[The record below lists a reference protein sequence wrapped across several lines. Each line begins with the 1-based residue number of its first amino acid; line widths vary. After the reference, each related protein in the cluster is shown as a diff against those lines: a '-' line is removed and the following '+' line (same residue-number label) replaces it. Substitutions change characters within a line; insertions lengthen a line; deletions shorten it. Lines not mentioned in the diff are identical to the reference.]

1 MKLID
6 DIASDVEMF
15 VQLSSKLEMICKY
28 IKIPLEASPLYNF
41 RDALSHYIKRYEA
54 TTDEEKIRQEAS
66 IDEHLFRG
74 IKDICV
80 FIIIEMKKKASEV
93 LDEAGDR
100 VKEHDC
106 RKLWHKYKKMEIE
119 IRKGT
124 EASINRNLDSFIQ
137 ELSNLVI
144 ETKQIFEKYQFS
156 F

>member
-1 MKLID
+1 MKPID
-6 DIASDVEMF
+6 DIASDIEMF

-41 RDALSHYIKRYEA
+41 RDALSHYIKLYEA

-80 FIIIEMKKKASEV
+80 FIIIEMKEKASEA
-93 LDEAGDR
+93 LNEAGDR
-100 VKEHDC
+100 VKEHDF

-124 EASINRNLDSFIQ
+124 EASINRDLDSFIQ

-144 ETKQIFEKYQFS
+144 ETKQVFDKYHFS